1 MKNSRIFPLLT
12 FILFICGSYL
22 LQAQTG
28 YEDVV
33 YLKNG
38 SIIHG
43 IIIEQIPNISIQ
55 IKTADDNLFIYKM
68 AEIEKI
74 TKEPVINKG
83 KPSVT
88 GNNEPIRKEGNSF
101 YRGSNKLS
109 KEAVSQILLQSN
121 IDNAHEYW
129 ESGQDKMRAGRT
141 IFWVGFPLTL
151 IGAGAGIG
159 YAIDGATPPFIIMC
173 VATPIGVGLMAGGV
187 IVIAAGNKSITRA
200 IDTYNSSL
208 RTSSI
213 RSKVTVSFGLSNTFP
228 GVGMLIRF

>member
-22 LQAQTG
+22 LQAQTV

-43 IIIEQIPNISIQ
+43 TIIEQIPNISIQ

-129 ESGQDKMRAGRT
+129 ESGQDKMRAGR
-141 IFWVGFPLTL
+141 IVFGVGIPITL
-151 IGAGAGIG
+151 LGIAASIG
-159 YAIDGATPPFIIMC
+159 YIVSEATPPFIIMC
-173 VATPIGVGLMAGGV
+173 VATPIGLGLVIGGSV
-187 IVIAAGNKSITRA
+187 AISAGNKSINRS